1 MKTIALDSQKGTG
14 AWLLTNVLEEPV
26 LVTLPDGNRYI
37 ISHADDLETEVE
49 LLRNLELPDQSPPDW
64 GRDIVPPDVWE
75 RWLQDERIRRERA
88 GTLLTEPIPVSAERF
103 TV

>member
-1 MKTIALDSQKGTG
+1 MKTIALDSQKDTG

-49 LLRNLELPDQSPPDW
+49 LLRNNQRFISFLEAARSDPERHSLA
-64 GRDIVPPDVWE
+64 DV
-75 RWLQDERIRRERA
+75 RA
-88 GTLLTEPIPVSAERF
+88 ALATE
-103 TV
+103 